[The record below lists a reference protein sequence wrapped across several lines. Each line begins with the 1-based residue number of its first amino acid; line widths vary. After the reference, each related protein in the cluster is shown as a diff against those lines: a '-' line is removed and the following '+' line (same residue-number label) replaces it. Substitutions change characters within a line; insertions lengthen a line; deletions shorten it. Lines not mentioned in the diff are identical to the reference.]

1 MKNRIQLL
9 PILFAILGLLCALT
23 AVQAVHQSLDR
34 PPRLVEVPDA
44 ASESVT
50 MLMEGICRGEYE
62 TVTALLLGNPQLEL
76 DEPPTDPVG
85 RLLWDAYMDSITYT
99 LVGECYATEAGLAQD
114 VHIEALDIA
123 SVMNSAG
130 PLAQELF
137 RLHRENSED
146 LSQIYDD
153 EGNYREDFIQ
163 QTLMEATEQALAE
176 NSAVVSTELTLQLTL
191 REGRWVIS
199 PDQAL
204 IRVICGGIAG

>member
-9 PILFAILGLLCALT
+9 PILFALLGLLCALT
-23 AVQAVHQSLDR
+23 ALRAVRQSLDR
-34 PPRLVEVPDA
+34 PPRLVSVPDA

-50 MLMEGICRGEYE
+50 TLMEGICRGEYE
-62 TVTALLLGNPQLEL
+62 TVTALLLGTPQLEL

-85 RLLWDAYMDSITYT
+85 HLLWDAYMDSITYT

-123 SVMNSAG
+123 AVMDSAG

-163 QTLMEATEQALAE
+163 QTLMEATVQALAE
-176 NSAVVSTELTLQLTL
+176 NSAVVRTELTLQLTL